1 MTPEDMIEVI
11 KAHAEG
17 KDIEAK
23 SITMPRHER
32 HWSAVPYPAWD
43 FSKYD
48 YRVVTKKPS
57 INWDHV
63 RNDLNYLA
71 VDAGGDAYLYA
82 SKPIMIAQDEM
93 WRTSDEEQ
101 IYVGVEGFASYQ
113 RGNVDWKDSLITRPN
128 IIELPE

>member
-1 MTPEDMIEVI
+1 MTQEDMIEVI
-11 KAHAEG
+11 KAHTEG

-23 SITMPRHER
+23 SNKMPNHER

-43 FSKYD
+43 FSRYD
-48 YRVVTKKPS
+48 YRVAIKKPS

-71 VDAGGDAYLYA
+71 IDSGGDAFLYD
-82 SKPIMIAQDEM
+82 SKPIIHPEDKM
-93 WRTSDEEQ
+93 WRITGAKR
-101 IYVGVEGFASYQ
+101 IYVEAEGFASYQ
-113 RGNVDWKDSLITRPN
+113 RGNAEWKDSLITRPN